1 MALAAHNLPPQKTPI
16 PPIPLPQNTPE
27 MKLAH
32 YLLLLLCFSAT
43 LGFTQSTPPDY
54 FNKTVLNGQKDK
66 SIDFL
71 MYLEKGIIPGAYL
84 LLDSSSFKPGS
95 KVLKRLESYSKEL
108 APYVET
114 CKLSVVVV
122 FEEPNF
128 NTVRCR
134 YYKEE
139 GVFFQMDLLYPV
151 GQADAPIA
159 KIVKKSAK
167 ALAKALAKDRKRKTK
182 YLETGGDEIP
192 PPPPPPVFMEKH

>member
-1 MALAAHNLPPQKTPI
+1 
-16 PPIPLPQNTPE
+16 

-32 YLLLLLCFSAT
+32 NLILFLCFSAT
-43 LGFTQSTPPDY
+43 LGFTQSIPSDY

-66 SIDFL
+66 SIAFL
-71 MYLEKGIIPGAYL
+71 TYLEKGIIPGAYL
-84 LLDSSSFKPGS
+84 LLDSTSFKPGT
-95 KVLKRLESYSKEL
+95 KYLKRLESYSREL
-108 APYVET
+108 APYVEP

-128 NTVRCR
+128 NTVRCS

-151 GQADAPIA
+151 GKADAPIV

-167 ALAKALAKDRKRKTK
+167 ALAKDRKRKAK
-182 YLETGGDEIP
+182 YLVEGKDAIPP